1 MPLGNL
7 TGQNPRQPYMFFFNF
22 WSTYITLV
30 PFAFNKLNPNRTAIF
45 AWFPVQAVMSL
56 YANISNLLYYSS
68 GHKKIKPIYSLMAKK
83 KKSKTNK
90 QKNQKQPKNNKN
102 KQTKEKF
109 LKFLKQSYW
118 GFSHQACGKRQTLP
132 QALLLEEEGW
142 DSPHTNIYKKFVFK
156 AETKKTRTNFHNT
169 FRLIV

>member
-68 GHKKIKPIYSLMAKK
+68 GHKKNQANIFPNGKK
-83 KKSKTNK
+83 KKK
-90 QKNQKQPKNNKN
+90 QN
-102 KQTKEKF
+102 KQTKKP
-109 LKFLKQSYW
+109 K
-118 GFSHQACGKRQTLP
+118 T
-132 QALLLEEEGW
+132 
-142 DSPHTNIYKKFVFK
+142 
-156 AETKKTRTNFHNT
+156 TKKQQERTNK
-169 FRLIV
+169 RKVSEVLEIVLLGLFSLGLR